1 MLYILHT
8 VCLRYACS
16 DDNDGLYIG
25 FKIKVEILLIFQYRF
40 NAILN

>member
-25 FKIKVEILLIFQYRF
+25 FKDQGRNTSYLSISF
-40 NAILN
+40 